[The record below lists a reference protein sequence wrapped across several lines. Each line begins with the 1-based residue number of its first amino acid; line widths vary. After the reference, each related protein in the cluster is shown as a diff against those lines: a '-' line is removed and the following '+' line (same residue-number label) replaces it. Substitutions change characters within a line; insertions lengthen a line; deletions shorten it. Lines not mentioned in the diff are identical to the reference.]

1 MESSSIVSFN
11 NDSTFQTTLKGD
23 SNNISVHELALH
35 AMRDRCLLLQRRIN
49 ALETDNMRLKLDVV
63 KVNECSPYVPLKED
77 EKFALHQKIA
87 ELNKQKS
94 KLMHHVFM
102 VQCENKNLWNKIST
116 IKGPDKS
123 ANKDY
128 NKQPLLRT
136 NTYIH
141 STPKNSANYQ
151 EKYSESSL
159 EEISLKL
166 INSYIQEKSQL
177 VEQYEQMAQLQDM
190 DDDLLNVD
198 SIGFTYIE
206 DPATDSLKEIR
217 SQTEKLQSMKKELA
231 QQENDLKLII
241 SRVETI
247 LQEGYK
253 CPTCIANN
261 ARVITSE
268 HKEIETSDSLA
279 NWATPADSSTYNN
292 NFSELNTSAYKK
304 SIIEES
310 EKDTSDEGC
319 DKTCPMCGQAFLK
332 EIAFTEFQSH
342 VESHFLG
349 ESEPDSITDNFDNV
363 PNSFDNII

>member
-1 MESSSIVSFN
+1 MDSSSIVSFN
-11 NDSTFQTTLKGD
+11 NDSTFQTTLKGEC
-23 SNNISVHELALH
+23 NNISVHELALH

-49 ALETDNMRLKLDVV
+49 ALETDNIRLKLDVV
-63 KVNECSPYVPLKED
+63 KASECSTYTPMKED
-77 EKFALHQKIA
+77 EKLALHQKIA

-116 IKGPDKS
+116 LKGPDKS
-123 ANKDY
+123 

-141 STPKNSANYQ
+141 STPKNSSHYQ

-190 DDDLLNVD
+190 DDDLLNAD

-206 DPATDSLKEIR
+206 DPPTDSLKEIR
-217 SQTEKLQSMKKELA
+217 CQTEKLQSMKKELM

-241 SRVETI
+241 SKVETV
-247 LQEGYK
+247 LRDGYK

-261 ARVITSE
+261 AKITTSE

-292 NFSELNTSAYKK
+292 NYSELNTSAYKK
-304 SIIEES
+304 SILEES
-310 EKDTSDEGC
+310 EKENVDEAC
-319 DKTCPMCGQAFLK
+319 DKICPMCGQRFQK
-332 EIAFTEFQSH
+332 EIAFSEFQSH
-342 VESHFLG
+342 VENHFLG
-349 ESEPDSITDNFDNV
+349 ETEPDSITDNFDNV
-363 PNSFDNII
+363 PNSFDNMI